1 MQMPVL
7 PHHKLDAYR
16 VAKEIAK
23 QVHEAR
29 IRDTELRDQAT
40 RAAKSNCSLRL
51 QQSEE
56 RPTPSSRAFRCICSV
71 IHPRPRNPE
80 HDFVYRVFR
89 RNLPAI

>member
-7 PHHKLDAYR
+7 PHHKLHAFG
-16 VAKEIAK
+16 VAKEMLLAVK
-23 QVHEAR
+23 SAN
-29 IRDTELRDQAT
+29 IRDAGLRDQAM

>member
-1 MQMPVL
+1 MAI
-7 PHHKLDAYR
+7 DAELR
-16 VAKEIAK
+16 SGSIDGN
-23 QVHEAR
+23 EAR
-29 IRDTELRDQAT
+29 RRR
-40 RAAKSNCSLRL
+40 RALSRESQFYGSMDGAMKVVKSNCSLRL